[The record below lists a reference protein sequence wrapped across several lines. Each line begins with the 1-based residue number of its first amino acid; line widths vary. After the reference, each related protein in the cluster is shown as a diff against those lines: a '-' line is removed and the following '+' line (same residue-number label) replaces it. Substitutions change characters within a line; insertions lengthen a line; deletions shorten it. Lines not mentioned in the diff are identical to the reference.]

1 MRRGIL
7 SDEAIKRMYPEHFP
21 TDFRTHQI
29 IYEGGVDIPKH
40 KLTGIKRSKTAHQ
53 HLKTK
58 PRYPLHDLFLHS
70 QAVAPLNP
78 SVKSSVG
85 AYRRAIGDALERDC
99 GRVPR
104 FHWRILLPHFKY
116 PKRPQYAVVVGK
128 RMSSALMIN
137 METSWPSH
145 EWTHEPKSLS
155 SWQD

>member
-21 TDFRTHQI
+21 LDFRTHQL
-29 IYEGGVDIPKH
+29 IYEDGVDVPKH

-85 AYRRAIGDALERDC
+85 AYRRAIGDALNARE
-99 GRVPR
+99 PR
-104 FHWRILLPHFKY
+104 FHWRILLPHSKY
-116 PKRPQYAVVVGK
+116 PKHSQYAVVADK
-128 RMSSALMIN
+128 RMSSASMIN
-137 METSWPSH
+137 METSWPSQ
-145 EWTHEPKSLS
+145 EWTHEPKSSS